1 AQLGQR
7 PCGGAVHRWRRAGE
21 RRGAQPAGSG
31 RDPAGHGHPWTP
43 FRRQHPQRL
52 QWGRDD
58 AHLPRRR
65 ACLSG
70 FVEIAADRPGPR
82 HPRHPGRQP
91 GAGGGAVPHR
101 GLPPARLRQLA
112 HRDVADDRHPLR
124 RAALDLLGQP
134 LRDPGRSGRAGL
146 MAPPKTPQ
154 RSWALLFIRNCLLW
168 LLPAALLWALVTPF
182 YNQFLLTSGENLVHL
197 TESPNVTDLV
207 RRDSDFAYVSR
218 LDFPPS
224 KSLVHSFRVTDV
236 HFTLVMLIAL
246 FLAVPRLSWR
256 RRLENLGWALL
267 ATVFFDIVLVFFRVK
282 FV

>member
-112 HRDVADDRHPLR
+112 HRDLADDRHPLR

-134 LRDPGRSGRAGL
+134 LRRADRSGHL
-146 MAPPKTPQ
+146 MTAAKPPQP
-154 RSWALLFIRNCLLW
+154 SWALLFIRNCLLW
-168 LLPAALLWALVTPF
+168 LLPAALLWALMTPF
-182 YNQFLLTSGENLVHL
+182 YNRFLLASGENLVHL
-197 TESPNVTDLV
+197 TESPNVTDLL
-207 RRDSDFAYVSR
+207 RRDDHFAYISR
-218 LDFPPS
+218 RDFPPS
-224 KSLVHSFRVTDV
+224 RSLVHSFRVTDL
-236 HFTLVMLIAL
+236 HFHLVMLVTL
-246 FLAVPRLSWR
+246 FLPAPRLPCR
-256 RRLENLGWALL
+256 RRLGPLG
-267 ATVFFDIVLVFFRVK
+267 
-282 FV
+282 